1 MEILYQT
8 FILIINI
15 IIQVDSSNL
24 FNGES
29 YVQKYS
35 GDISNQMNKMF

>member
-8 FILIINI
+8 FILIIN